1 MKIFNGFT
9 IIRREIIRRGRIKE
23 VRTRGKNMQKY
34 DKGEVG
40 DQRKGRRGE
49 AKVEY

>member
-1 MKIFNGFT
+1 MVNGFT
-9 IIRREIIRRGRIKE
+9 IMRRKNIRRGNKRS
-23 VRTRGKNMQKY
+23 TRGKNMQKY

-49 AKVEY
+49 AKWNTK